1 MQNNFRIAANK
12 NWGNRGKNHK
22 SVNNAML
29 NDGDETVTLI
39 FEPINHVLTRFKTN
53 VLTLNSGPCM
63 SKYGLDDAALG
74 RW

>member
-1 MQNNFRIAANK
+1 
-12 NWGNRGKNHK
+12 
-22 SVNNAML
+22 ML